1 MVVDW
6 WSGGSASGG
15 GGGGGGL
22 VAGWW
27 FVLVVAKAENA
38 PLQVGLVGSRVTTPI
53 YIDSSGVDFFQPTT
67 DPQNNF

>member
-53 YIDSSGVDFFQPTT
+53 YRLLGS
-67 DPQNNF
+67 